1 MTMTR
6 CKPASLGVQA
16 EVRASSLLA
25 SKFATTTSPIA
36 GQNRD
41 LGLDEPDVKAC
52 GDAVSPVG
60 SAGSGCSTSVK
71 APSESIGAVNPMGS
85 IDEAG
90 SGLKGKPLG
99 TPTLQGGE
107 HVSVE
112 ALAKLSRRVARNVN
126 RLFSRLFR
134 KVELT
139 FGLTVTIPPF
149 VKMEVHYKKDF
160 DTPANDNRR
169 ARRKSA

>member
-1 MTMTR
+1 
-6 CKPASLGVQA
+6 
-16 EVRASSLLA
+16 LLA
-25 SKFATTTSPIA
+25 SKSATTTSPIA

-52 GDAVSPVG
+52 GDVVSPVG

-71 APSESIGAVNPMGS
+71 APGESIGAVNPMGS

-107 HVSVE
+107 HVSVSTRCV
-112 ALAKLSRRVARNVN
+112 L
-126 RLFSRLFR
+126 
-134 KVELT
+134 
-139 FGLTVTIPPF
+139 
-149 VKMEVHYKKDF
+149 
-160 DTPANDNRR
+160 
-169 ARRKSA
+169 